1 MLEYDLELL
10 EYTLSKKFPT
20 IVLGAG
26 FSLDVKNTHK
36 DDLVTGSKLAEKLY
50 KKLYV
55 NSKEEKAIK
64 NRLRAEK
71 IKSDLKKLCS
81 LIRSE
86 GIDRVKQRNEFL
98 TDFFT
103 IGYNLKDDYHKY
115 FAEYPWQKI
124 YTLNIDNYV
133 ENLFFKNHKEIC
145 VQTLD
150 EHKTAGNKTT
160 VLIKLHGCVKSKNH
174 NYIFDENEY
183 RQFCASENY
192 LLRDFADSSVKND
205 VLFLGTEYQE
215 YDLQEIIEKYKVSGY
230 ANNTDFFL

>member
-1 MLEYDLELL
+1 MLEHDLELL

-50 KKLYV
+50 EKLYV
-55 NSKEEKAIK
+55 NSNEDKAVK
-64 NRLRAEK
+64 NRLRAEQ
-71 IKSDLKKLCS
+71 IKSDLKKLCT

-86 GIDRVKQRNEFL
+86 GIDRVEQRNEFL

-133 ENLFFKNHKEIC
+133 ENLFLKI
-145 VQTLD
+145 
-150 EHKTAGNKTT
+150 
-160 VLIKLHGCVKSKNH
+160 IKKFVCGL
-174 NYIFDENEY
+174 
-183 RQFCASENY
+183 
-192 LLRDFADSSVKND
+192 
-205 VLFLGTEYQE
+205 
-215 YDLQEIIEKYKVSGY
+215 
-230 ANNTDFFL
+230 